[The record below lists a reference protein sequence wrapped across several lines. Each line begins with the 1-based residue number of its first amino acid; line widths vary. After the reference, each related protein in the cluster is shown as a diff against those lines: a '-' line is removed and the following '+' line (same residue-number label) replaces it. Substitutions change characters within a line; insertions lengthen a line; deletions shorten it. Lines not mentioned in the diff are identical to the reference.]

1 MGCSTLLLA
10 ARTDEPP
17 PQWRKPELPAG
28 AAVVLTVTSALDS
41 VATMGT
47 IFGGMAVSLDGYIR
61 SESGD
66 LSWLNDAMAKNEDYG
81 FEATERRTGA
91 YVMGANTYREMA
103 AMGGRG
109 SAVPT
114 YVLFH
119 DETLATG
126 RNTHVYSGDLRDLV
140 ARIKPAIPEEKDI
153 CVFGGGQLITEFIE
167 LGLLDELGVAVVPVI
182 LGGGAPFFGRI
193 SEWKKLALRECRS
206 FPSGIVLLNYQLT
219 GPTG

>member
-1 MGCSTLLLA
+1 M
-10 ARTDEPP
+10 
-17 PQWRKPELPAG
+17 
-28 AAVVLTVTSALDS
+28 TSALDS

-61 SESGD
+61 SEGGD

-114 YVLFH
+114 YVLSH

-126 RNTHVYSGDLRDLV
+126 RKTHLYSGDLRDLV
-140 ARIKPAIPEEKDI
+140 ARIKSAIPEEKDI

-182 LGGGAPFFGRI
+182 LGGGVPFFGRI

-206 FPSGIVLLNYQLT
+206 FPSGIVLLDYQLT

>member
-1 MGCSTLLLA
+1 M
-10 ARTDEPP
+10 
-17 PQWRKPELPAG
+17 
-28 AAVVLTVTSALDS
+28 VVLTLESALDS
-41 VATMGT
+41 VWIMGT
-47 IFGGMAVSLDGYIR
+47 VFGGMAVSLDGFIR

-114 YVLFH
+114 YVLSH
-119 DETLATG
+119 DGALATA
-126 RNTHVYSGDLRDLV
+126 RNTHLYSGDLSDLV
-140 ARIKPAIPEEKDI
+140 ARIKSAIPEEKDI
-153 CVFGGGQLITEFIE
+153 CVFGGGQVITEFIE
-167 LGLLDELGVAVVPVI
+167 LGLLDELGIAVVPVI
-182 LGGGAPFFGRI
+182 LGGGVPFFGRI
-193 SEWKKLALRECRS
+193 SEWTKLALRECRS
-206 FPSGIVLLNYQLT
+206 FPSGIVLLDYRLI